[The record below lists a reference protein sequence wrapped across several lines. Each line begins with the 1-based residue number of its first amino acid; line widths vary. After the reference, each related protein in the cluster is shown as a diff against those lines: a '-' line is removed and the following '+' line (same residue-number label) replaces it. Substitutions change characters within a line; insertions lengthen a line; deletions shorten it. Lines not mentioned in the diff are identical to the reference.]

1 MPSTHSRRTSGSGDR
16 RRCIPD
22 SRTLAAA
29 GLSLA
34 APVLLCGG
42 AAPALAG
49 AMSCTTSL
57 EAPIIV
63 TREASG
69 SLTIPASPVEVTRCV
84 PVETVPQLIE
94 RRAYSWT
101 APYAPGVD
109 LLHQATSILGISMGG
124 RDGSRVMGFGFP
136 DQTLIW
142 DATAIRNTAYSLLDL
157 QSNPMPL
164 RTPDLVSVFSTSL
177 GSGGRLAQ
185 PPNPEEGGLPS
196 VLLNPPQTLPSQGGS
211 SRGLW

>member
-1 MPSTHSRRTSGSGDR
+1 MPATFSRLYDSSINRRRHWITRRPST
-16 RRCIPD
+16 
-22 SRTLAAA
+22 A
-29 GLSLA
+29 GLALGA
-34 APVLLCGG
+34 LGLLLGSSG
-42 AAPALAG
+42 AATAG
-49 AMSCTTSL
+49 PVACTTSL
-57 EAPIIV
+57 EAPIMT

-69 SLTIPASPVEVTRCV
+69 SLAIPASPVEVTRCV

-109 LLHQATSILGISMGG
+109 LLHQATSILGIAMGG
-124 RDGSRVMGFGFP
+124 VDGKRVMGFGFP
-136 DQTLIW
+136 DQTLVW
-142 DATAIRNTAYSLLDL
+142 DGTAIQNTTYALLDL

-185 PPNPEEGGLPS
+185 PPNPEEGGMPPAY
-196 VLLNPPQTLPSQGGS
+196 LNPPLMLPAPGGYG
-211 SRGLW
+211 RTP